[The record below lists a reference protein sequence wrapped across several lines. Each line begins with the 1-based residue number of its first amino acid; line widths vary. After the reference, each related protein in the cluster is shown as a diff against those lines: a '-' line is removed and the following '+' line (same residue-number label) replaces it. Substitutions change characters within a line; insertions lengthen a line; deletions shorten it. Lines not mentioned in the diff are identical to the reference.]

1 MEDDEYYTVVLNPA
15 LSSDTNRKTKLHE
28 IKHILRR
35 DFDEADCDQIE
46 NGVRGVLK
54 EVLNFIGE
62 Y

>member
-35 DFDEADCDQIE
+35 DFDEADCDLIE
-46 NGVRGVLK
+46 NEARA
-54 EVLNFIGE
+54 
-62 Y
+62 